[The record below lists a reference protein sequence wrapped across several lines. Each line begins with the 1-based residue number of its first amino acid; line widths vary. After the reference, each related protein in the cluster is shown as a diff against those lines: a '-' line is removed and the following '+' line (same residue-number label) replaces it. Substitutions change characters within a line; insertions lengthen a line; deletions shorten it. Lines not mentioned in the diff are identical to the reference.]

1 MLRNVESRFA
11 EVPQI
16 DIERSVLD
24 MSHGHTTSFDAG
36 LAIPFFRMQVLPG
49 DTVDLSTSIVARL
62 QTLLTPIFSNVYID
76 TMYFFVPYRICWN
89 HWKEFLGE
97 NSAGPWAQQVS
108 YTVPKIS
115 SPTNG
120 WNVGTVADYLGVP
133 PGVEFNST
141 NGLMPNVLD
150 FRAYALCCQE
160 WLRDQNLTDPLNI
173 PLGDSNQIGSNGSN
187 YINDVVNGGVPFKA
201 AKYHDYFTSCL
212 PDPQKT
218 RTPVSFPLISGAQ
231 APVYADATAHRHDT
245 VQMYLINPANRD
257 GPYTGKYPLNANFG
271 YSPGRA
277 SGHLSGYY
285 DDSLVN
291 AFALGPSNL
300 YADLSTTVGSV
311 TINQLR
317 LAFQMQKFYE
327 KQARGGSR
335 YREQIKSM
343 FGVNVPDARMMI
355 PEYLGGHRFPL
366 QIHQIANTSES
377 STSKLGDLGAMSNT
391 TDVNDDFIKSFSE
404 HGVVLGIMV
413 ARYDHVYCQGLHRD
427 FTRENYFDF
436 YWPVFANIGEQPVYK
451 YEIDATVR
459 ANEDRKAVFGYNEAW
474 ASYRYMPNRLSGEMR
489 PQVQNNFAS
498 WHLGDNYSAMP
509 SLSDGWIREDKSNI
523 DRVLAVTSANAN
535 QILADIW
542 FDLKVT
548 RPMPVFS
555 VPGLIDHH

>member
-1 MLRNVESRFA
+1 MLRNAESHFS
-11 EVPQI
+11 EVPNI
-16 DIERSVLD
+16 DIERSILD
-24 MSHGHTTSFDAG
+24 MSHGHTTSFNTG
-36 LAIPFFRMQVLPG
+36 LVIPIFRMQVLPG
-49 DTVDLSTSIVARL
+49 DTVDLTTSMVCRL
-62 QTLLTPIFSNVYID
+62 QTLLTPIFSNVYVD
-76 TMYFFVPYRICWN
+76 TMFFFVPYRICWN

-97 NSAGPWAQQVS
+97 NSAGPWAQQVA

-115 SPTNG
+115 SPSNG
-120 WNVGTVADYLGVP
+120 WSSCTVADYLGIP
-133 PGVEFNST
+133 PNVEFNSN
-141 NGLMPNVLD
+141 NGLMPIALD
-150 FRAYALCCQE
+150 FRAYALICQE
-160 WLRDQNLTDPLNI
+160 WFRDQNLTDPLNI
-173 PLGDSNQIGSNGSN
+173 PLGDSNQVGSNGSN
-187 YINDVVNGGVPFKA
+187 YINDVVNGGQPFKA
-201 AKYHDYFTSCL
+201 AKFHDYFTSCL
-212 PDPQKT
+212 PDPQKN
-218 RTPVSFPLISGAQ
+218 RTPVTFPLISGTQ
-231 APVYADATAHRHDT
+231 APVYTSATE
-245 VQMYLINPANRD
+245 YPATNKI
-257 GPYTGKYPLNANFG
+257 GIHFVNENGYTGFHKMFARAPASTDSFRLHAETAVDSSVGNNVPLVPN
-271 YSPGRA
+271 
-277 SGHLSGYY
+277 
-285 DDSLVN
+285 
-291 AFALGPSNL
+291 NL
-300 YADLSTTVGSV
+300 YADLTSSVGSV

-343 FGVNVPDARMMI
+343 FGTNVPDARMMI

-391 TDVNDDFIKSFSE
+391 TDINGDFIKSFSE
-404 HGVVLGIMV
+404 HGVVIGV
-413 ARYDHVYCQGLHRD
+413 AICRYDHVYSQGLHRD

-459 ANEDRKAVFGYNEAW
+459 AGEDRNAVFGYNEAW
-474 ASYRYMPNRLSGEMR
+474 ASYRYMPSRLSGEMR
-489 PQVQNNFAS
+489 PQVTNNLAS

-523 DRVLAVTSANAN
+523 DRVLAVNSSVSN
-535 QILADIW
+535 QIMADIW